1 MGSPRMKG
9 WLAVVVLALGAAPL
23 PAAPARSDT
32 PLAETAALAYHIDR
46 HIEAGCKARNV
57 QPAPLADDAEFLRR
71 IYLDLTGRIP
81 PVAEVH
87 RFLKSKD
94 PDKRR
99 VLIEELLASPNYINH
114 FATVWRQAILPPSN
128 NLQQQALAIQV
139 EQWLR
144 SKLREDVPYNQWAQE
159 LLGGMSPV
167 RALGGPQPANPF
179 VAVDQQ
185 AANLFLQA
193 NEYKPENLAASTSRL
208 FLGVKLECA
217 QCHDHPFARWSRK
230 QFWELAAFFTEAQPQ
245 RGVRG
250 GQLISLPPLPQTR
263 KAEIQIPGTD
273 KVVQARFLDGKE
285 PNLSAGVSSRKVLAV
300 WVSENG
306 NRYFARAVV
315 NRWWAYFFGVGIV
328 EPVDELENDDNPASH
343 PELLDELAQAF
354 VQKGYDH
361 KFLIR
366 AITSSKT
373 YQLSSAARSPA
384 AEEGRSFSRM
394 ALRGLSAEQLFDSL
408 CQATGYRDSPQTMD
422 RRAFIQPFGTPRGE
436 FLNRFDNS
444 ADKRT
449 EHQTS
454 ILQAL
459 ALMNGKFIAD
469 ATSLDRSQTLQ
480 AVIESPFLD
489 HRQRLDTLFMAALSR
504 PMRDQEASR
513 LVAYVEK
520 GGPSGNWKKALADV
534 FWVLLNSSE
543 FNINH

>member
-1 MGSPRMKG
+1 MKG
-9 WLAVVVLALGAAPL
+9 WLALLGLWACTAPL

-32 PLAETAALAYHIDR
+32 PQAETAALAFRIDQR
-46 HIEAGCKARNV
+46 IEAGYKARNV

-71 IYLDLTGRIP
+71 VYLDLTGRIP

-87 RFLKSKD
+87 RFLKSRD

-99 VLIEELLASPNYINH
+99 LLIEELLASPNYINH

-128 NLQQQALAIQV
+128 NQQQQV
-139 EQWLR
+139 FNTQLEQWLR
-144 SKLREDVPYNQWAQE
+144 RKLREEVPYNQWAQE
-159 LLGGMSPV
+159 LLSETNP
-167 RALGGPQPANPF
+167 ALGMNGPQPVNQFQRAE
-179 VAVDQQ
+179 QQ
-185 AANLFLQA
+185 AAQIFLQA
-193 NEYKPENLAASTSRL
+193 NEFKPENLAASASRL

-230 QFWELAAFFTEAQPQ
+230 QFWELAAFFTEVQPQQRGRVVPQPAQPVQ
-245 RGVRG
+245 PGKR
-250 GQLISLPPLPQTR
+250 
-263 KAEIQIPGTD
+263 EIMIPGTD
-273 KVVQARFLDGKE
+273 KIVQARFLDGKD
-285 PNLSAGVSSRKVLAV
+285 PKLSAEVSSRKLLAD
-300 WVSENG
+300 WISSNENP
-306 NRYFARAVV
+306 YFARAVV
-315 NRWWAYFFGVGIV
+315 NRYWAYFFGVGIV
-328 EPVDELENDDNPASH
+328 DPVDELENEDNPPSH
-343 PELLDELAQAF
+343 PELLDELARAF

-366 AITSSKT
+366 AITSSKS
-373 YQLSSAARSPA
+373 YQLSSAIRSSTQDDV
-384 AEEGRSFSRM
+384 RSFSRM

-408 CQATGYRDSPQTMD
+408 CQATGYRDPTPNQNV
-422 RRAFIQPFGTPRGE
+422 RNIAFALGTPRGE

-444 ADKRT
+444 ADKKT

-489 HRQRLDTLFMAALSR
+489 HRQRLDTLFMAALTR
-504 PMRDQEASR
+504 PMRDEEAAR
-513 LVAYVEK
+513 FVAYVEK
-520 GGPSGNWKKALADV
+520 GGPSSNWKKAMADV